1 MVDAVHL
8 LETETTSW
16 REIIE
21 WPKLDPRFEPE
32 NDTVVFVTD
41 PTYPG
46 KSIKEYGMFLS
57 DNFLEKSQSYFKNPE
72 I

>member
-1 MVDAVHL
+1 MVDAVAL

-32 NDTVVFVTD
+32 NDSIVLVTD

-46 KSIKEYGMFLS
+46 MRPQPYIPRYEL
-57 DNFLEKSQSYFKNPE
+57 FKHHT
-72 I
+72 

>member
-1 MVDAVHL
+1 MVDAVHI
-8 LETETTSW
+8 LEAETTSW

-46 KSIKEYGMFLS
+46 TQY
-57 DNFLEKSQSYFKNPE
+57 SQGQLPADDLNQ
-72 I
+72 